1 MTGADGRRIDRTG
14 SRKIFFS
21 ASGLLLI
28 KNVMETYFTL
38 QFVQGDETL
47 HRLIGILP
55 FCSSLG

>member
-1 MTGADGRRIDRTG
+1 MSGTDGRRIDRTG
-14 SRKIFFS
+14 SRRIFVS

-38 QFVQGDETL
+38 QFVQEDETL
-47 HRLIGILP
+47 YRLIGILP

>member
-28 KNVMETYFTL
+28 KNVSGDLFYSAIRARRRNIAQTYRNL
-38 QFVQGDETL
+38 A
-47 HRLIGILP
+47 IL
-55 FCSSLG
+55 